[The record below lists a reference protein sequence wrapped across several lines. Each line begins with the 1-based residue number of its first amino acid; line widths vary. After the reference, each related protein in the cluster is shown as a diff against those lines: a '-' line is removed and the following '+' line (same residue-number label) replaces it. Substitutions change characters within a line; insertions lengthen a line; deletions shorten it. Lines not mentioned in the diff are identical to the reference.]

1 MRFGG
6 WKLGVELSYTGD
18 LREALDSAGAVVV
31 FVGPDAGEASGTAL
45 AALPAAIADAVRRL
59 GDFGL
64 FKGEA
69 GGAQT
74 IPTLGTMKAE
84 YVVLAGIGDGSDDA
98 LRQAGAA
105 AAKACRQLKTEEVR
119 ALVGADLLRG
129 GADQTPEAVRR
140 KAQAL
145 VEGFLLGAAAREP
158 QRREQPAG
166 TKLRVAFAPAREP
179 ADPEAEEA
187 FRSGMDRGRMFG
199 EAVAFARRLTN
210 LPGNMLTPE
219 MLALEAEALARD
231 WELDIEV
238 IDEWTAA
245 EMEMGGLLGVGQG
258 SVNPPRMIVL
268 HYEGDP
274 DSKEKLGLIGK
285 GITFDTG
292 GISLK
297 RADGME
303 EMISDMAGAA
313 AVLGAMRVIGEAKP
327 KINVVAVIPAAENM
341 PSDRALKPGD
351 VLKTMSGRTVEVVN
365 TDAEG
370 RLVLADG
377 LTTAIRRGAT
387 RLIDVATLTG
397 AVMIAL
403 GDVATGA
410 VTNDDAFLAELLEA
424 SRATGERIWQLPSW
438 PEYRKLLESDAADLK
453 NGGGRHAGTI
463 TGGLFIGEFADG
475 LPWIHLD
482 IGGTAW
488 MFKERGWELKGATG
502 VMTRTLAEYALRL
515 GAGRTKA

>member
-1 MRFGG
+1 MGY
-6 WKLGVELSYTGD
+6 VEFQYASG
-18 LREALDSAGAVVV
+18 LREALDAAETVVV
-31 FVGPDAGEASGTAL
+31 FAGPGAGEGSGTAL
-45 AALPAAIADAVRRL
+45 AALPAAVADGALRMAES
-59 GDFGL
+59 GL

-69 GGAQT
+69 GGIQT
-74 IPTLGTMKAE
+74 IPTLGTMKAA
-84 YVVLAGIGDGSDDA
+84 YVVLAGIGDGSADA

-105 AAKACRQLKTEEVR
+105 AAKACKQLKTEEVC
-119 ALVGADLLRG
+119 APIGADMFKD
-129 GADQTPEAVRR
+129 GAAEAIRA

-145 VEGFLLGAAAREP
+145 AEGFLLGAASRTP
-158 QRREQPAG
+158 QRREQPPE
-166 TKLRVAFAPAREP
+166 TKLRVAFAPAEP
-179 ADPEAEEA
+179 PAGEAAEEA
-187 FRSGMDRGRMFG
+187 FRSGLARGRMFG
-199 EAVAFARRLTN
+199 EAVAYARRLTN

-219 MLALEAEALARD
+219 MLALEAEAMAQ
-231 WELDIEV
+231 EFQLDIEV

-245 EMEMGGLLGVGQG
+245 ELEMGGLLGVGQG

-327 KINVVAVIPAAENM
+327 KLNVVAVIPAAENM

-397 AVMIAL
+397 AVMVAL

-410 VTNDDAFLAELLEA
+410 VTNNDAFLAELLEA
-424 SRATGERIWQLPSW
+424 SRATGERIWQLPAW
-438 PEYRKLLESDAADLK
+438 PEYRKQLESDAADLK
-453 NGGGRHAGTI
+453 NSGGRHAGTI

-488 MFKERGWELKGATG
+488 LFKDRGWELKGATG

-515 GAGRTKA
+515 GAGGTKA

>member
-1 MRFGG
+1 MGV
-6 WKLGVELSYTGD
+6 VELIYTGAA
-18 LREALDSAGAVVV
+18 REALDGAGAVVV
-31 FVGPDAGEASGTAL
+31 FAGPDAGERSGSAL
-45 AALPAAIADAVRRL
+45 AALPAAVADAARRM
-59 GDFGL
+59 GETGL

-69 GGAQT
+69 GSVQT
-74 IPTLGTMKAE
+74 IPTLGTMKAG
-84 YVVLAGIGDGSDDA
+84 YVVLAGIGDGSPDA

-105 AAKACRQLKTEEVR
+105 AAKAARQLKTEEVC
-119 ALVGADLLRG
+119 ALVGADLLTG
-129 GADQTPEAVRR
+129 GADAGAPETARTR
-140 KAQAL
+140 AQAL
-145 VEGFLLGAAAREP
+145 AEGFMLGAAARVP
-158 QRREQPAG
+158 QRREQPAEP
-166 TKLRVAFAPAREP
+166 KLRVVFAPAGEP
-179 ADPEAEEA
+179 ADPAGTEES
-187 FRSGMDRGRMFG
+187 FREGLVRGRMFG
-199 EAVAFARRLTN
+199 EAVAYARRLTN

-219 MLALEAEALARD
+219 MLALEAEALANEF
-231 WELDIEV
+231 ELDIEV

-258 SVNPPRMIVL
+258 SANPPRMIVL

-327 KINVVAVIPAAENM
+327 KLNVVAVIPAAENM

-370 RLVLADG
+370 RIVLADG

-397 AVMIAL
+397 AVMVAL
-403 GDVATGA
+403 GDVTTGA
-410 VTNDDAFLAELLEA
+410 MTNNDEFLAGLLEA

-438 PEYRKLLESDAADLK
+438 PEYRKQLESDAADLK
-453 NGGGRHAGTI
+453 NSGGRYAGAI

-488 MFKERGWELKGATG
+488 LFKDRGWELKGATG

-515 GAGRTKA
+515 GAGRTA

>member
-1 MRFGG
+1 M
-6 WKLGVELSYTGD
+6 GVELHYTSG
-18 LREALDSAGAVVV
+18 LEEALESAGTAVV
-31 FVGPDAGEASGTAL
+31 FAGPEAGEAAGKGDGPLPPAL
-45 AALPAAIADAVRRL
+45 AEAIGRFAMS
-59 GDFGL
+59 GL

-69 GGAQT
+69 GGTQT
-74 IPTLGTMKAE
+74 LPTLGTMKAG
-84 YVVLAGIGDGSDDA
+84 YVVLAGIGDGTADA

-105 AAKACRQLKTEEVR
+105 AAKACKQLKTENIC
-119 ALVGADLLRG
+119 ALIGPELLKG
-129 GADQTPEAVRR
+129 GAEKDAEEAVRLR
-140 KAQAL
+140 AQAL
-145 VEGFLLGAAAREP
+145 AEGFMLGAAARVP
-158 QRREQPAG
+158 QRREQPEEP
-166 TKLRVAFAPAREP
+166 KLRVVFAPAEP
-179 ADPEAEEA
+179 AAGPSAEA
-187 FRSGMDRGRMFG
+187 FQAGMRRGRMFG
-199 EAVAFARRLTN
+199 EAVAYARRLTN

-219 MLALEAEALARD
+219 MLALEAEALANEF
-231 WELDIEV
+231 ELDIEV

-245 EMEMGGLLGVGQG
+245 ELEMGGLLGVGQG
-258 SVNPPRMIVL
+258 SANPPRMIVL
-268 HYEGDP
+268 HYEGAP
-274 DSKEKLGLIGK
+274 DAKEKLGLVGK

-313 AVLGAMRVIGEAKP
+313 AVLGAMRVIAQAKP
-327 KINVVAVIPAAENM
+327 AVNVVAVIPAAENM

-397 AVMIAL
+397 AVMVAL

-410 VTNDDAFLAELLEA
+410 VTNDDAFLAELIEA
-424 SRATGERIWQLPSW
+424 SRRTGERIWQLPSW
-438 PEYRKLLESDAADLK
+438 PEYRKQLESDAADLK
-453 NGGGRHAGTI
+453 NSGGRHAGTI

-488 MFKERGWELKGATG
+488 MFKDRGWDMKGATG
-502 VMTRTLAEYALRL
+502 VMTRTLAEYVLQL
-515 GAGRTKA
+515 GAARTTA

>member
-1 MRFGG
+1 M
-6 WKLGVELSYTGD
+6 VELHYTSGT
-18 LREALDSAGAVVV
+18 REALESAETAVV
-31 FVGPDAGEASGTAL
+31 FAGPDAGEAAGKAGGAL
-45 AALPAAIADAVRRL
+45 PAALPAAFADAIGRYAKT
-59 GDFGL
+59 GL

-69 GGAQT
+69 GDT
-74 IPTLGTMKAE
+74 RTLPTLGTMKAD
-84 YVVLAGIGDGSDDA
+84 YVVLAGVGDGSADA

-105 AAKACRQLKTEEVR
+105 AAKACKQLKAENIC
-119 ALVGADLLRG
+119 ALIGPDLLKG
-129 GADQTPEAVRR
+129 DASEETVRL
-140 KAQAL
+140 KAQSLA
-145 VEGFLLGAAAREP
+145 EGFLLGAAARVP
-158 QRREQPAG
+158 QRREQPKEM
-166 TKLRVAFAPAREP
+166 KLRVAFAPAEQ
-179 ADPEAEEA
+179 AAGQAEAA
-187 FRSGMDRGRMFG
+187 FKAGMDRGRLFG
-199 EAVAFARRLTN
+199 EAVAYARRLTN

-219 MLALEAEALARD
+219 MLALEAEALAQ
-231 WELDIEV
+231 EYQLDIEV

-245 EMEMGGLLGVGQG
+245 ELEMGGLLGVGQG
-258 SVNPPRMIVL
+258 SANPPRMIVL
-268 HYEGDP
+268 HHEGAP

-313 AVLGAMRVIGEAKP
+313 AVLGAMRIIGEAKP
-327 KINVVAVIPAAENM
+327 AVNVVAVIPAAENM

-351 VLKTMSGRTVEVVN
+351 VLKTMSGRTVEVLN

-370 RLVLADG
+370 RLVVADG

-397 AVMIAL
+397 AVMVAL

-410 VTNDDAFLAELLEA
+410 VTNDDAFLAGLMEA
-424 SRATGERIWQLPSW
+424 SRRTGERIWQLPSY
-438 PEYRKLLESDAADLK
+438 PEYRKQLESDAADLK
-453 NGGGRHAGTI
+453 NTGGRHAGAI

-488 MFKERGWELKGATG
+488 MFEDRGWDVKGATG

-515 GAGRTKA
+515 GADRTTA

>member
-1 MRFGG
+1 M
-6 WKLGVELSYTGD
+6 GVELHYNST
-18 LREALDSAGAVVV
+18 LQEALDSAGTVVV
-31 FVGPDAGEASGTAL
+31 FAGPEKGAAG
-45 AALPAAIADAVRRL
+45 AALPAALPAALADAVGGFRKS
-59 GDFGL
+59 GL

-69 GGAQT
+69 GGIQT
-74 IPTLGTMKAE
+74 LPTLGTMKAG
-84 YVVLAGIGDGSDDA
+84 YVVLAGIGDGKADA

-105 AAKACRQLKTEEVR
+105 AAKACRQLKTEQVC
-119 ALVGADLLRG
+119 ALIGPELLPGEGNQAEETARLH
-129 GADQTPEAVRR
+129 
-140 KAQAL
+140 AQAL
-145 VEGFLLGAAAREP
+145 AEGFVLGSAARVP
-158 QRREQPAG
+158 QRKEQPEE
-166 TKLRVAFAPAREP
+166 TRLRVVFAPAEP
-179 ADPEAEEA
+179 AAGQAAEA
-187 FRSGMDRGRMFG
+187 FRSGLERGRMFG
-199 EAVAFARRLTN
+199 EAVAYARRLTN

-219 MLALEAEALARD
+219 MLALEAEALAQ
-231 WELDIEV
+231 EFQLDIEV

-245 EMEMGGLLGVGQG
+245 ELEMGALLGVGQG
-258 SVNPPRMIVL
+258 SNNPPRMIVL
-268 HYEGDP
+268 HYEGAP
-274 DSKEKLGLIGK
+274 DSQEKLGLIGK

-327 KINVVAVIPAAENM
+327 AVNIVAVIPAAENM

-351 VLKTMSGRTVEVVN
+351 VLKTMSGRTVEVLN

-397 AVMIAL
+397 AVMVAL

-410 VTNDDAFLAELLEA
+410 VTNDDAFLAELLEV
-424 SRATGERIWQLPSW
+424 SRRTGERIWQLPSY
-438 PEYRKLLESDAADLK
+438 PEYRKQLESDAADLS
-453 NGGGRHAGTI
+453 NSGGRHAAAI
-463 TGGLFIGEFADG
+463 TAGLFVGEFADG
-475 LPWIHLD
+475 RPWIHLD

-488 MFKERGWELKGATG
+488 MFKERGWDLKGATG
-502 VMTRTLAEYALRL
+502 VMTRTLAEYALQL
-515 GAGRTKA
+515 GAVRTTA

>member
-1 MRFGG
+1 MGITEFQ
-6 WKLGVELSYTGD
+6 YTGEP
-18 LREALDSAGAVVV
+18 REALEAAEAAVV
-31 FVGPDAGEASGTAL
+31 FAGPDAGEAGGSAL
-45 AALPAAIADAVRRL
+45 AALPAAVADAARRM
-59 GDFGL
+59 GESGL

-69 GGAQT
+69 GGT
-74 IPTLGTMKAE
+74 TVVPTLGTMKAG
-84 YVVLAGIGDGSDDA
+84 YVVLAGVGDGSPDA

-105 AAKACRQLKTEEVR
+105 AAKAARQLKTEAVC
-119 ALVGADLLRG
+119 ALVGADLFESG
-129 GADQTPEAVRR
+129 GADAGPAEAVRMR
-140 KAQAL
+140 AQAL
-145 VEGFLLGAAAREP
+145 AEGFMLGAAAREP
-158 QRREQPAG
+158 QRRDQPAE
-166 TKLRVAFAPAREP
+166 TKLRVVFAPAREP
-179 ADPEAEEA
+179 ADPARTEEA
-187 FRSGMDRGRMFG
+187 FRAGLARGRMFG
-199 EAVAFARRLTN
+199 EAVAYARRLTN

-219 MLALEAEALARD
+219 MLALEAEALAQ
-231 WELDIEV
+231 EYQLDIEV

-274 DSKEKLGLIGK
+274 DAKEKLGLIGK

-327 KINVVAVIPAAENM
+327 KVNVVAVIPAAENM

-397 AVMIAL
+397 AVMVAL

-410 VTNDDAFLAELLEA
+410 VTNDDAFLAELIEA
-424 SRATGERIWQLPSW
+424 SRRTGERIWQLPSW
-438 PEYRKLLESDAADLK
+438 PEYRKQLESEAADLK
-453 NGGGRHAGTI
+453 NSGGRHAGTI

-488 MFKERGWELKGATG
+488 LFKDRGWDMKGATG
-502 VMTRTLAEYALRL
+502 VMTRTLAEYVLQL
-515 GAGRTKA
+515 GAARTTA

>member
-1 MRFGG
+1 M
-6 WKLGVELSYTGD
+6 VTELHYTGD
-18 LREALDSAGAVVV
+18 LLEALENAAAAVV
-31 FVGPDAGEASGTAL
+31 FAGPDAAGTGGSGAS
-45 AALPAAIADAVRRL
+45 ALPGALPDAIRRL
-59 GDFGL
+59 GEAGL

-69 GGAQT
+69 GGVQT
-74 IPTLGTMKAE
+74 IPTLGTMQAGF
-84 YVVLAGIGDGSDDA
+84 VVLAGIGDGSPDS

-105 AAKACRQLKTEEVR
+105 AAKALKQIKAEQAC
-119 ALVGADLLRG
+119 ALVGSEIFAGGGD
-129 GADQTPEAVRR
+129 GADASDAVRR

-145 VEGFLLGAAAREP
+145 AEGFLLGAATREP
-158 QRREQPAG
+158 QRREKPAE
-166 TKLRVAFAPAREP
+166 TKLRVTFAPDGQPDAK
-179 ADPEAEEA
+179 AEEA

-199 EAVAFARRLTN
+199 EAVAYARRLTN
-210 LPGNMLTPE
+210 LPGNLLTPE
-219 MLALEAEALARD
+219 MLALEAEALAREF
-231 WELDIEV
+231 ELDIEV
-238 IDEWTAA
+238 IDEWTAT

-258 SVNPPRMIVL
+258 SANPPRMIVL

-297 RADGME
+297 RADGMD

-341 PSDRALKPGD
+341 PSGQALKPGD
-351 VLKTMSGRTVEVVN
+351 VLKTMSGRMVEVVN

-397 AVMIAL
+397 AVMVAL

-410 VTNDDAFLAELLEA
+410 VTNDEAFLAELVEA

-453 NGGGRHAGTI
+453 NSGGRHAGTI
-463 TGGLFIGEFADG
+463 TGGLFIGEFAEG

-488 MFKERGWELKGATG
+488 LFKERGWEPKGATG

-515 GAGRTKA
+515 AERRTKA